1 MIIAYRLISIILYP
15 LLIIFIIIRK
25 LIGKEDEIRFKE
37 KIFLSSFDINRDYK
51 KKLIWFHAASVGE
64 AESIFPIIKQLV
76 LLEKNLQ
83 ILVTTITLSSG
94 KLVEKSLIDSDD
106 IFHRYFPLDI
116 NFLAERFV
124 DNWKPDAVFFVDSEI
139 WPNFLLKLKRQ
150 NIPVALVNARI
161 TKKTFNRWN
170 FFPKVAKK
178 IFNIFDFSLTSNKE
192 TNNYLEELGA
202 KNIFHYGNI
211 KFCAKV
217 DKENFKDTNDEFLKD
232 KKYWCA
238 ASTHNGE
245 EEFCI
250 KVHLKLKENLKNL
263 LTIIMPRHINRSEKI
278 KTICD
283 KYDVSSQILNHNEK
297 IIETKEIIIINS
309 YGVLPKYFK
318 YAKSVF
324 IGKSM
329 IKELEFDSGQNPIIA
344 AKLGCKIYHGP
355 YISNFLEVY
364 NFLNKNNISKK
375 INSIHE
381 LSNSIILDF
390 KNDKEDNSKIVDLM
404 DNFGYETLNLT
415 IKKMMSLIK

>member
-64 AESIFPIIKQLV
+64 AESIFPIIKQLN
-76 LLEKNLQ
+76 LSEKNLQ
-83 ILVTTITLSSG
+83 ILITTVTLSSG
-94 KLVEKSLIDSDD
+94 KLVEKSLVESEN

-116 NFLAERFV
+116 NFLASKFI
-124 DNWKPDAVFFVDSEI
+124 DSWKPDAVFFIDSEI
-139 WPNFLLKLKRQ
+139 WPNFLLKIKEQ
-150 NIPVALVNARI
+150 NIPVALINARV
-161 TKKTFNRWN
+161 TKKTFRRWI
-170 FFPKVAKK
+170 FFPKVSKK
-178 IFNIFDFSLTSNKE
+178 IFSIFDFSLTSNKE
-192 TNNYLEELGA
+192 TNSYLEKLGA

-211 KFCAKV
+211 KFCVKI
-217 DKENFKDTNDEFLKD
+217 DIEKIKDINDELLKA

-250 KVHLKLKENLKNL
+250 KAHLALRENLKNL
-263 LTIIMPRHINRSEKI
+263 LTIIVPRHINRSKKI
-278 KTICD
+278 KEICD
-283 KYDVSSQILNHNEK
+283 KYEISSQILNHNEK

-309 YGVLPKYFK
+309 FGVLPKYFK
-318 YAKSVF
+318 YAKSAF

-329 IKELEFDSGQNPIIA
+329 VKELEFDSGQNPIIA

-355 YISNFLEVY
+355 FIYNFIEVY
-364 NFLNKNNISKK
+364 DFLNKNNISKK
-375 INSIHE
+375 ISSVQE
-381 LSNSIILDF
+381 LSNSIIQDF
-390 KNDKEDNSKIVDLM
+390 KKDKKDNSKIIELM
-404 DNFGYETLNLT
+404 DNFGHETLDLT
-415 IKKMMSLIK
+415 IKKIMSLIK